1 MRRSKRGRTSPRF
14 AGSNRITQR
23 PELSSTLLSP
33 SASEGVDRISEF
45 DLDQPSAADH
55 RLPPCA
61 RQGTGD
67 STGPEVDVAKGF
79 LWYRPLKADI
89 RNGHTAFRPKD
100 PRDLAIDAEFVG
112 AEIDYAIRDHEV
124 GPPVIHGQVLDDTL
138 AKLDVLEPQLGGH
151 RAAAIDHFRRHVDAD
166 HTAARS
172 CPERRQE

>member
-1 MRRSKRGRTSPRF
+1 ERRRSSPRF

-79 LWYRPLKADI
+79 LWYRPLKTDI
-89 RNGHTAFRPKD
+89 RNGHTALRPQN
-100 PRDLAIDAEFVG
+100 PRHLTVDAELVG
-112 AEIDYAIRDHEV
+112 PQSDYA
-124 GPPVIHGQVLDDTL
+124 
-138 AKLDVLEPQLGGH
+138 
-151 RAAAIDHFRRHVDAD
+151 
-166 HTAARS
+166 S
-172 CPERRQE
+172 